1 MLTISQN
8 SKIRNACNN
17 RSTDTK
23 LRKSQL
29 SKIIW
34 SGGFLAT
41 LLGYLAGP
49 IIKMAIPQAKTVL
62 LPLWVTTEASA
73 ACTLILKKL
82 HGRGTPNKIVI
93 ILAISSKKM
102 NEIIKIMKPLEDLN
116 LTIDGISEAVK
127 DDIKE

>member
-1 MLTISQN
+1 M
-8 SKIRNACNN
+8 
-17 RSTDTK
+17 
-23 LRKSQL
+23 
-29 SKIIW
+29 
-34 SGGFLAT
+34 
-41 LLGYLAGP
+41 
-49 IIKMAIPQAKTVL
+49 
-62 LPLWVTTEASA
+62 
-73 ACTLILKKL
+73 ILKKL